1 MNINLKLLQT
11 FLLVAEHS
19 SFNKAA
25 DQSHRS
31 TLAVSM
37 QIKQLEAQLGLTL
50 FRRTTRRVELTK
62 EGTQLLAS
70 TRKALGEMDVC
81 LRELREALDFKNAR
95 LVVSCIP
102 SVASTRLPSI
112 LAEFSK
118 EYPRVTVHVR
128 ELGGKEMQE
137 SVRKEDIDFSVGAK
151 PSRMSGLKFKF
162 ILDDE
167 YYALVDPGFL
177 PKRRTGLT
185 LKELASLP
193 VLGLGSPFREDVN
206 QAAREL
212 GIEFRTHYEIMQIST
227 MVAMAERG
235 LGVALLPGIS
245 IPAHTWLKPL
255 RIIDP
260 VIRREIGII
269 SARGRPLSPV
279 ASRFAEIIERQLHS
293 EPSTD
298 ARAVRPLVFTVT

>member
-31 TLAVSM
+31 APAISM
-37 QIKQLEAQLGLTL
+37 QIKRLETQLGLPL

-62 EGTQLLAS
+62 EGVQLLAS
-70 TRKALGEMDVC
+70 ARKALDEMNVC
-81 LRELREALDFKNAR
+81 LRELHKTLDFQNSLLAIC
-95 LVVSCIP
+95 CIP

-118 EYPRVTVHVR
+118 EYPLVTVHVR

-137 SVRKEDIDFSVGAK
+137 SVRMENFDFGVGAK
-151 PSRMSGLKFKF
+151 PSRMSGLDFRF

-167 YYALVDPGFL
+167 YYALVEPGFL
-177 PKRRTGLT
+177 PQRRTGLT

-193 VLGLGSPFREDVN
+193 VLGLGLGSAFREDVN
-206 QAAREL
+206 QATRKL
-212 GIEFRTHYEIMQIST
+212 GFEFQTHYEVMQINT

-235 LGVALLPGIS
+235 LGIALLPRIS
-245 IPAHTWLKPL
+245 IPAYTSLKPL

-269 SARGRPLSPV
+269 SARGRTMSPV
-279 ASRFAEIIERQLHS
+279 ASRFAEIIERQLYS

-298 ARAVRPLVFTVT
+298 AKAVRR